1 MNTSQ
6 SPFRQTLRIAGIFI
20 ALYAAIFTVNL
31 ILGVIPNFVMRW
43 LNFSPDLRAYLGSTF
58 TYGLRLLA
66 YLLLPALA
74 LKVALREKTLPRFFS
89 PLRKDWRQLLFGL
102 ALVAAVLSL
111 FFFAMTQLGW
121 LTLDGWQWQELP
133 ADEWLRT
140 LWVGLLVNICVAVG
154 EETLFRG
161 YLLTALKSV
170 WGRGWALLGMMV
182 SFGLIHIIAY
192 SESGMEPATLVL
204 SLTLA
209 ALFGGLFGLIYL
221 RTNSLWLPA
230 TLHFAWNFIENDVLN
245 LTGQNANVNLVGA
258 LTRLQEPLTT
268 AQLTLGNVVFVEG
281 AAFALIALGVWLWL
295 SYSIKNAVKKADPP
309 NPSAT

>member
-1 MNTSQ
+1 MNISR
-6 SPFRQTLRIAGIFI
+6 SSLRQTLRIVGVFI
-20 ALYAAIFTVNL
+20 ALYASIFVVNL
-31 ILGVIPNFVMRW
+31 ILGIIPNQAMRW

-58 TYGLRLLA
+58 TYGLRLMA

-74 LKVALREKTLPRFFS
+74 LKYALREKALPRFFS
-89 PLRKDWRQLLFGL
+89 PLHKDWRQVMLGLL
-102 ALVAAVLSL
+102 LVAGVLSI
-111 FFFAMTQLGW
+111 FFFAMTQCGW
-121 LTLDGWQWQELP
+121 LALDGWQWQHLS
-133 ADEWLRT
+133 AAEWLRT

-170 WGRGWALLGMMV
+170 WGRGWALVGMMLT
-182 SFGLIHIIAY
+182 FGLVHIIAY
-192 SESGMEPATLVL
+192 SESGMETPTLIL

-221 RTNSLWLPA
+221 RTGSLWLPV

-258 LTRLQEPLTT
+258 LTHLKEPLTT
-268 AQLTLGNVVFVEG
+268 GQLTLGNIVFLEG
-281 AAFALIALGVWLWL
+281 AAFALIALGALLWL

>member
-20 ALYAAIFTVNL
+20 ALYAAIFVVNL

-74 LKVALREKTLPRFFS
+74 LKYALREKTLPHFFS
-89 PLRKDWRQLLFGL
+89 PLAKDWRQVMLGLL
-102 ALVAAVLSL
+102 LVAGVLIL

-121 LTLDGWQWQELP
+121 LALDSWQWQQLS
-133 ADEWLRT
+133 AAEWLRT

-161 YLLTALKSV
+161 YLLTTLKSV
-170 WGRGWALLGMMV
+170 WGRGCALLGMMV

-192 SESGMEPATLVL
+192 SESGMEPATLAL

-209 ALFGGLFGLIYL
+209 GLFGGFFGLIYL
-221 RTNSLWLPA
+221 HTNSLWLPV

-245 LTGQNANVNLVGA
+245 LTAQNANVNLVGA
-258 LTRLQEPLTT
+258 LTRLQAPLTT
-268 AQLTLGNVVFVEG
+268 GQLTLGNIVFFEG
-281 AAFALIALGVWLWL
+281 LAFAFIALGVLLWL
-295 SYSIKNAVKKADPP
+295 SYSIKKAVKKAEPP
-309 NPSAT
+309 KPSAT

>member
-1 MNTSQ
+1 MNTSP
-6 SPFRQTLRIAGIFI
+6 SPFRQTLRIAGVFI
-20 ALYAAIFTVNL
+20 ALYAVIFIVNL
-31 ILGVIPNFVMRW
+31 TLGVIPNLAMRW
-43 LNFSPDLRAYLGSTF
+43 LNFSPDLRAYLGSTS

-102 ALVAAVLSL
+102 ALVAAVLGP

-121 LTLDGWQWQELP
+121 LALDGWQWQQLTTP
-133 ADEWLRT
+133 EWLRT
-140 LWVGLLVNICVAVG
+140 LWVGLLVNICVAAG

-170 WGRGWALLGMMV
+170 WGRGWALLGMMI
-182 SFGLIHIIAY
+182 SFGWIHIIAY
-192 SESGMEPATLVL
+192 SESGMEPATLAL

-221 RTNSLWLPA
+221 RTNSLWLPV

-268 AQLTLGNVVFVEG
+268 AQLTLGNVVFIEG
-281 AAFALIALGVWLWL
+281 LAFALIALSTLLWL
-295 SYSIKNAVKKADPP
+295 SYSVKNAVKKADPP